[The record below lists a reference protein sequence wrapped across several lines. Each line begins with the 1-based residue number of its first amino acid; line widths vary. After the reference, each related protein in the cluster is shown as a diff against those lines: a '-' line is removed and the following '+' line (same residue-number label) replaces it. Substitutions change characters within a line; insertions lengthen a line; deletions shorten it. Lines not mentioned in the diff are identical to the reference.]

1 MKIANKKIVFIA
13 QYAAMYEGNF
23 LKSLYALEDKLK
35 DKGCEV
41 LYILPNKAQERPW
54 FCNASVSHK
63 FLLVHDNPKKATI
76 QLKRIFQ
83 EVQPNIV
90 HTHFDGYDVPVVK
103 VLRKLGMEKNV
114 EVVWHLHDHL
124 GFMPDI
130 ARKAYQVFGFLMHYG
145 RYAKNVSAIGVSA
158 EVAYFTNTWHKLWN
172 GCSFKQLAVV
182 PNAIDTTRIS
192 TIKENSTAG
201 HSFLAFGGRNIQ
213 KRIDLLIDAAVKL
226 NGGGKTSLD
235 LVSVYITRGTDTDNV
250 VAELFGKNV
259 PSWCHIVDQ
268 RENINELFEMADCFV
283 SSSDAETFS
292 YAICEAT
299 IANMPVIQSDIDG
312 TMWNAENPS
321 TFLFKQ
327 GDSDSLAEAM
337 MNYVKSNP
345 KDIQQACLE
354 TRQNNLGRYGLD
366 AWCERIIRFYE
377 QL

>member
-1 MKIANKKIVFIA
+1 MNLVNKSIIFIA
-13 QYAAMYEGNF
+13 QYAATYEGNF
-23 LKSLYALEDKLK
+23 LNSLYALESKLK
-35 DKGCEV
+35 ESGCNV
-41 LYILPNKAQERPW
+41 VYLLPEKAQEMPW
-54 FCNASVSHK
+54 FSNACLNHK
-63 FLLVHDNPKKATI
+63 FLLIDNTPKKATG
-76 QLKRIFQ
+76 QLEHIFK
-83 EVQPNIV
+83 EICPNIV

-103 VLRKLGMEKNV
+103 ALRKLNKENNT

-130 ARKAYQVFGFLMHYG
+130 ARKVYQMYGFIRHYG
-145 RYAKNVSAIGVSA
+145 RFAKNVSAIGVCA

-172 GCSFKQLAVV
+172 GCSFKQLAVI

-192 TIKENSTAG
+192 TIKENTIVG

-226 NGGGKTSLD
+226 NGGGKTSSD

-250 VAELFGKNV
+250 VAEKFGKNV
-259 PSWCHIVDQ
+259 PSWCHIVNQ

-312 TMWNAENPS
+312 TLWNVDNPS

-337 MNYVKSNP
+337 MNYMKSNP
-345 KDIQQACLE
+345 KNLQQACLE
-354 TRQNNLGRYGLD
+354 TRLNNLGRYGLD